1 MIYFKRLDSL
11 RFLAFFF
18 VFWSHLFTKEF
29 NIDWIS
35 KNTTI
40 QTVLKSF
47 VYTGGIGVQLFFVIS
62 GFLITYLLIKEHESN
77 SKINIKHFYIR
88 RILRIWPLYYLIFIT
103 GIFILPNL
111 INTFQFEGSI
121 WKNLCFLNNF
131 DMENKEPNIAV
142 GWSVAIE
149 EQFYLFWPILF
160 SIFYRIKLLNVFCI
174 VAFIASSNFIVLYP
188 ELAHFH
194 TFGNINYLMMGCLG
208 ATIYSQNTFKFST
221 SFLTKNAF
229 FYSNIILS
237 ILIVI
242 LSNTI
247 LSLQYIILILPL
259 NFVLII
265 IHLVHNNSEE
275 RISIFSKMGKYTYG
289 MYLYHAI
296 FIILVKILFDK
307 FGINYHTNLIVILG
321 MAIVSLSLTIITS
334 ILSYNYFE
342 KPFLKLKSKFASVK
356 TRM

>member
-18 VFWSHLFTKEF
+18 VFWSHLFTKKF

-40 QTVLKSF
+40 QTILKSF
-47 VYTGGIGVQLFFVIS
+47 VYTGGIGVEIFFVIS
-62 GFLITYLLIKEHESN
+62 GFLITFLMIKEYESN
-77 SKINIKHFYIR
+77 SKINIKHFYLR
-88 RILRIWPLYYLIFIT
+88 RILRIWPLYYLIFLT

-149 EQFYLFWPILF
+149 EQFYLFWPIIF
-160 SIFYRIKLLNVFCI
+160 SLLYKRKLLNLFCI
-174 VAFIASSNFIVLYP
+174 IAFIGSIVFIYTHKLT
-188 ELAHFH
+188 AHFN
-194 TFGNINYLMMGCLG
+194 TLGNIHHLMTGCLG
-208 ATIYSQNTFKFST
+208 ASIYCQNKDKISN
-221 SFLTKNAF
+221 SILTKNTF
-229 FYSNIILS
+229 FYFNILLS
-237 ILIVI
+237 IIMVI
-242 LSNTI
+242 LSN
-247 LSLQYIILILPL
+247 LNSFFSFYGVIIPF
-259 NFVLII
+259 NFLLII
-265 IHLVHNNSEE
+265 VHLIDNNGDSK
-275 RISIFSKMGKYTYG
+275 ISFYSKMGKYTYG

-296 FIILVKILFDK
+296 FIILIKILLDK
-307 FGINYHTNLIVILG
+307 LGIDYHSNLIVILG
-321 MAIVSLSLTIITS
+321 MGIVSLTLTILSS

-356 TRM
+356 TRI